1 MRTHALLARLM
12 VAGFLAVAA
21 GCGDGGSGTTGISG
35 GPTIPETVDGTY
47 NATEVTL
54 TEPGGTTDLLGEGV
68 AIALTLTPAGATTG
82 SMTVPADYSESGE
95 DEVVS
100 LLGTYTYDPETGIV
114 ILAHAADT
122 FLRETT
128 LHAKGT
134 ELTGTF
140 DGGTYTITVK
150 LDSGT

>member
-1 MRTHALLARLM
+1 MRTSIGNIRTLTMA
-12 VAGFLAVAA
+12 FLVAA
-21 GCGDGGSGTTGISG
+21 LGCGDGGSGTTGISG

-47 NATEVTL
+47 NATALTL
-54 TEPGGTTDLLGEGV
+54 TEPGGTTDLLAEGV

-82 SMTVPADYSESGE
+82 SMTVPADFSESGE

-100 LLGTYTYDPETGIV
+100 LLGTYTYDPDTGIV

-140 DGGTYTITVK
+140 DGGTYTITMK
-150 LDSGT
+150 LDSGA